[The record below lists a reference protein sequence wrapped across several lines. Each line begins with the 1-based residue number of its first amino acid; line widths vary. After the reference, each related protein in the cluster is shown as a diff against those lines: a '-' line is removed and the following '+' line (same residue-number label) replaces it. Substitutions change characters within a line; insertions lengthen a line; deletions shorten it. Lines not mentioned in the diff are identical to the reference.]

1 MQRSQRKRCA
11 PSWLIRKPSI
21 KIRFTQ
27 DGVTDKV
34 TESWKIKLEENGKAL
49 DGALSNFSFRVGQ
62 VVWCYWKT
70 ANEEDRKYFEAK
82 VTEVW
87 ADSVVVE
94 DQSLQSRCFY
104 LVWITI
110 AASPLTI
117 AASLRKKNPLAPRVK
132 QTRSWMMT

>member
-11 PSWLIRKPSI
+11 PSWLKRKPYI
-21 KIRFTQ
+21 KVRFTQ

-34 TESWKIKLEENGKAL
+34 TESWKIKLEENSTAL

-70 ANEEDRKYFEAK
+70 ANVEDREYFEAR

-87 ADSVVVE
+87 DDSVVVE
-94 DQSLQSRCFY
+94 ESLQSHRRKLDDELDEPTEGKTYFH
-104 LVWITI
+104 VTVSVI
-110 AASPLTI
+110 A
-117 AASLRKKNPLAPRVK
+117 
-132 QTRSWMMT
+132 

>member
-11 PSWLIRKPSI
+11 PSWLKRKPYI
-21 KIRFTQ
+21 KVRFTQ

-34 TESWKIKLEENGKAL
+34 TESWKIKLEENSTAL

-70 ANEEDRKYFEAK
+70 ANVEDREYFEAR

-87 ADSVVVE
+87 DDSVVVE
-94 DQSLQSRCFY
+94 ESLQSHRRELDDELDEPTEGKTYFH
-104 LVWITI
+104 VTVSVI
-110 AASPLTI
+110 A
-117 AASLRKKNPLAPRVK
+117 
-132 QTRSWMMT
+132 

>member
-11 PSWLIRKPSI
+11 PSWLKRKPSI

-49 DGALSNFSFRVGQ
+49 DGALSNFSFGVGQ

-94 DQSLQSRCFY
+94 DQGLQSRRCEADEELDDDLKEHIGGKAYFTQQFHY
-104 LVWITI
+104 LLK
-110 AASPLTI
+110 AKHA
-117 AASLRKKNPLAPRVK
+117 
-132 QTRSWMMT
+132 